1 MKKENRIYQ
10 TLGEMFPNAHC
21 ELNYR
26 NIFELIIAVV
36 LSAQTT
42 DALVNKVTPGLFEKY
57 PDAFA
62 LSKASQDDVL
72 ELIKMIGLSNN
83 KSKNIIALSKKLVE
97 ED

>member
-21 ELNYR
+21 ELNYS
-26 NIFELIIAVV
+26 NIFELIIAVA

-42 DALVNKVTPGLFEKY
+42 DALVNKVTPSLFEKY

-62 LSKASQDDVL
+62 LSKASQGDVL

-83 KSKNIIALSKKLVE
+83 KSKNI
-97 ED
+97 DRFT